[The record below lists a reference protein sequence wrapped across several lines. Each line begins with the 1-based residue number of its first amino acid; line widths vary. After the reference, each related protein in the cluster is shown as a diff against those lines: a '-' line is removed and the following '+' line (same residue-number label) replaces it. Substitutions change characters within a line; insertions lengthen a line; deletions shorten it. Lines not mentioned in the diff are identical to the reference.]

1 MRPRYLL
8 WLVAASLVALVTTAC
23 ARGRA
28 PDPPPVRA
36 AVHEGVCAAA
46 EAAAAGDR
54 AGARAAFAD
63 VHGPLHALAG
73 QLEEQDRGA
82 AGRLLEAKQRAEAG
96 LESGPAPPA
105 GELDA
110 LAAEVRAAL
119 DVIGADGPTT
129 CP

>member
-1 MRPRYLL
+1 MRSRYLL
-8 WLVAASLVALVTTAC
+8 WLVVVLLVALVTTAC
-23 ARGRA
+23 AGERA
-28 PDPPPVRA
+28 PAHPPAGAP
-36 AVHEGVCAAA
+36 VHEGVCAAA
-46 EAAAAGDR
+46 QAAGAGDR

-73 QLEEQDRGA
+73 QVEEQDRGA

-119 DVIGADGPTT
+119 DVIGADAPAA

>member
-8 WLVAASLVALVTTAC
+8 WLVVASLVALLTAC
-23 ARGRA
+23 AGGRA
-28 PDPPPVRA
+28 PDRPPARA

-46 EAAAAGDR
+46 EAARAGDR
-54 AGARAAFAD
+54 AAARAAFAD

-82 AGRLLEAKQRAEAG
+82 ARRLLEAKQRVEVG
-96 LESGPAPPA
+96 LESGPAPPD

-119 DVIGADGPTT
+119 DVVGADAPTA